1 MQSRNKVIGVGSV
14 IILLFVFG
22 VSHLQAQEE
31 GQEVTLQ
38 EYMNHVLELVLGLQD
53 VVDEIAE
60 AAADKREVRALETR
74 VAALETA
81 MPWPTAT
88 PTVTPTPTPFPDE
101 ARNFAQQLAIDDHA
115 GLWSNFFD
123 LNEDEQDRVVAVYQ
137 DYFTKTSDVCN
148 LDFSETYELLQK
160 YAEPIDWYSP
170 PALEARLRNMGM
182 SRAGWRFDFIARI
195 ATNSTVQGVIRGYG
209 GCDSYLEWYTS
220 G

>member
-14 IILLFVFG
+14 IVLLFVFG

-38 EYMNHVLELVLGLQD
+38 EYMEQVMALVLESR
-53 VVDEIAE
+53 EIVRELAE
-60 AAADKREVRALETR
+60 VAAEKSEVRALETR

-88 PTVTPTPTPFPDE
+88 PTVTPTPTPIPDE
-101 ARNFAQQLAIDDHA
+101 ARNFAHKLAVDDHA
-115 GLWSNFFD
+115 GLWSNLSD
-123 LNEDEQDRVVAVYQ
+123 MSEDEQIRIVNVYQ
-137 DYFTKTSDVCN
+137 DYFVKTSEVCN
-148 LDFSETYELLQK
+148 LEVAETYELLQK

-170 PALEARLRNMGM
+170 QALERRLRNMGM
-182 SRAGWRFDFIARI
+182 PLAGWRFDFIARI
-195 ATNSTVQGVIRGYG
+195 ATNSTVQGMIRGRG